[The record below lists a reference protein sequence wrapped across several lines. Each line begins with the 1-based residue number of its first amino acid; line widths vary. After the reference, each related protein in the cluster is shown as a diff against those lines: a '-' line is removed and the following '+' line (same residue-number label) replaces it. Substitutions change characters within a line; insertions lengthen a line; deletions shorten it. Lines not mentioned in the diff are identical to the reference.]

1 MVFMITIQEGSKK
14 GADKKDRKELKR
26 QQESYYQQLSEKQKK
41 EIKKAFDLF
50 DPSGTG
56 TIEARELKVA
66 LRALGFDP
74 TTDDVKKLIA
84 NYDLEHTGK
93 IDFFEFLSIL
103 IAKIVTICNL
113 YRAKKM
119 MNLIQPKTLNC
130 LMSIM
135 ILISRLKTYKLW
147 PMNQV
152 KI

>member
-103 IAKIVTICNL
+103 IAKIVTI
-113 YRAKKM
+113 
-119 MNLIQPKTLNC
+119 LIYIERK
-130 LMSIM
+130 
-135 ILISRLKTYKLW
+135 R
-147 PMNQV
+147 
-152 KI
+152 